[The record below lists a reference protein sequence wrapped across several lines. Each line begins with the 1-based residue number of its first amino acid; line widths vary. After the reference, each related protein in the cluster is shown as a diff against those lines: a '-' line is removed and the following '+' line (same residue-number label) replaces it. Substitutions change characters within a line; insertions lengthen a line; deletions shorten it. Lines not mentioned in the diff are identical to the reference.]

1 MAHDADKPMSEEALD
16 ARDQGLEIISRTV
29 DENVAEISTDWND
42 LGELTFRFKG
52 RTFRG
57 IFADIT
63 DEED

>member
-1 MAHDADKPMSEEALD
+1 MGDKPMSEEVLD
-16 ARDQGLEIISRTV
+16 ARDQGLKIIGRTI
-29 DENVAEISTDWND
+29 DENAAEIFADWND

-57 IFADIT
+57 IFYDIT